1 MTSYPIM
8 SGPVAGEKLPE
19 LAIDLTR
26 TFVISSALAT
36 RDFQPIHH
44 DPAAAQR
51 GGTDDIFLNAL
62 TTAGLIGRFVTDWAG
77 LNCRMTSL
85 KLRLGRPA
93 VAGRTLRL
101 SGEVSDVTSTD
112 GTGWAATISVTGST
126 EDGVHVTAVASA
138 ELAGGAPVSASPS
151 NDHADTVSEPHAG
164 NERE

>member
-1 MTSYPIM
+1 MTSYPVVT
-8 SGPVAGEKLPE
+8 GPVAGAKLPE
-19 LAIDLTR
+19 LAIALTR

-51 GGTDDIFLNAL
+51 GGADDIFLNAL

-77 LNCRMTSL
+77 WNTRLTGL
-85 KLRLGRPA
+85 KLKLGRPA

-101 SGEVSDVTSTD
+101 TGEVNGVTGAVD
-112 GTGWAATISVTGST
+112 AGWVVTISVTGST
-126 EDGVHVTAVASA
+126 EDGVHVTAEASA
-138 ELAGGAPVSASPS
+138 ELTAGDSVGASTG
-151 NDHADTVSEPHAG
+151 NERADTVSRSTAG

>member
-1 MTSYPIM
+1 MTSYPVAT
-8 SGPVAGEKLPE
+8 GPAAGAKLPE

-51 GGTDDIFLNAL
+51 GGADDIFLNAL

-77 LNCRMTSL
+77 WNTRLTSL
-85 KLRLGRPA
+85 KLKLGRPA

-101 SGEVSDVTSTD
+101 TGEVNDVIGAADD
-112 GTGWAATISVTGST
+112 GWVVTISVTGST

-138 ELAGGAPVSASPS
+138 ELTGGNPVGPS
-151 NDHADTVSEPHAG
+151 TGDDRADTVSGSMAG